1 MTLIEK
7 DASLSCTVATLPG
20 PGETSLL
27 PQFSEG
33 LSDAGNITRSY
44 GYRLHK
50 PPRPA
55 GRNRKER
62 TSASGVLPQYSV
74 RYPGT
79 PGY

>member
-33 LSDAGNITRSY
+33 LNDAG
-44 GYRLHK
+44 
-50 PPRPA
+50 
-55 GRNRKER
+55 
-62 TSASGVLPQYSV
+62 TSEN
-74 RYPGT
+74 
-79 PGY
+79 